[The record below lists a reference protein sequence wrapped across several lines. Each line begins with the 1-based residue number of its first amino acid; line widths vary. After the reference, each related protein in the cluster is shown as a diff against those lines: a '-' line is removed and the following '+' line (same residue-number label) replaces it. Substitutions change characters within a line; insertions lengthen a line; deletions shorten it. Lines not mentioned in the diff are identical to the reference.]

1 LRLAWRRNV
10 KAITAVKPGDGFE
23 HWHQVTCRSYSV
35 TECRP
40 VIDRHFRARIAIR
53 ELGGLAISDIW
64 TATPPD
70 HLIRVTRGPAE
81 IRKDSRDYF
90 MLWLMLHGR
99 VGLAQN
105 GRSGFMQA
113 GDLFIYDQSQ
123 PFVLD
128 FGSRYRALMVT
139 IPRPLLTSRM
149 PSAHRLAGRRIAADS
164 NLGGL
169 AGSLVQQLYRVDENT
184 RDDIAYRLAD
194 SALDIF
200 VTTLEAESASSGTT
214 THQLRLGA
222 AKRYM
227 LARLDD
233 PELDLE
239 RIAKSQAMAPRTL
252 YRLFAAEGTTPIRW
266 LWQQRLAASFKA
278 LTEGKVTQVTD
289 AALSHGFSDVSH
301 FSRAFKATF
310 GQPPRAFVRH
320 SR

>member
-1 LRLAWRRNV
+1 M

-53 ELGGLAISDIW
+53 DLGALAISDIS
-64 TATPPD
+64 TATGPD
-70 HLIRVTRGPAE
+70 RLIRVTRGPAE
-81 IRKDSRDYF
+81 IRRDPRDYF
-90 MLWLMLHGR
+90 MLWLMLDGQIA
-99 VGLAQN
+99 LAQN
-105 GRSGFMQA
+105 GRSAFMRT
-113 GDLFIYDQSQ
+113 GDLFVYDQSQ

-128 FGSRYRALMVT
+128 FGPRYRALMVT
-139 IPRPLLTSRM
+139 IPRPLLASRM
-149 PSAHRLAGRRIAADS
+149 PSAHRLGGRRIAAGS
-164 NLGGL
+164 CLGAL
-169 AGSLVQQLYRVDENT
+169 TGSLVQQLYRLDDTT
-184 RDDIAYRLAD
+184 RDDVAHRLGA
-194 SALDIF
+194 SALDIL
-200 VTTLEAESASSGTT
+200 VTTFDAEADGPLGSTQR
-214 THQLRLGA
+214 HRLDE
-222 AKRYM
+222 AKHYI

-239 RIAKSQAMAPRTL
+239 TIAKSQDMAPRTL

-289 AALSHGFSDVSH
+289 AALSYGFSDVSH
-301 FSRAFKATF
+301 FSRAFRATF
-310 GQPPRAFVRH
+310 GQPPRAFMRH